1 MTKPPPTAEPDYLP
15 PENCSR
21 PLERCR
27 ALLRDLEPDRP
38 PCRAERDEYR
48 WQYEALLERT
58 DRYAALVA
66 RPLAP
71 AERIESNVRRAELA
85 LEVSLEYFER
95 LLAAAP
101 SIPSER

>member
-1 MTKPPPTAEPDYLP
+1 MIKTQPTDEPDREP
-15 PENCSR
+15 PGDCSR

-71 AERIESNVRRAELA
+71 AQRIESNVRRAELA

-95 LLAAAP
+95 LLAAEP
-101 SIPSER
+101 STPSER